1 MFHTKFGP
9 DRFSRLTFIGKKTTD
24 KQTRKVYKFIIDVI
38 LFMYKQASPVQFKVI
53 APSYYDC
60 PLKNFIFFSVVL
72 KMWILLLG
80 ILQFGSTKAQ
90 DGLR

>member
-1 MFHTKFGP
+1 
-9 DRFSRLTFIGKKTTD
+9 
-24 KQTRKVYKFIIDVI
+24 
-38 LFMYKQASPVQFKVI
+38 MYKQASPVQFKVI